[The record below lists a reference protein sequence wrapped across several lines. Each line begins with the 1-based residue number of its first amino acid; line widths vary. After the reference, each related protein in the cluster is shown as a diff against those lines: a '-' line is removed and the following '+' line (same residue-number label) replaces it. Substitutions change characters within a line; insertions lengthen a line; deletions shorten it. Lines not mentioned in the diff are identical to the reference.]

1 MCGADSYGDRAHM
14 ITEIAEQD
22 KLGRRLVRGHPMIE
36 AEVVYAARHE
46 YCETAEDFIARRT
59 RLAFLDVDATRQA
72 LPRVSSVSL
81 LLRSVV
87 LGEWRGSVLDV
98 VGGSDFMTCI
108 TACTFSDA
116 LPSHYSFLGSFHHC
130 RATAFSTPKICW
142 RLELQDAM
150 TCIISIWLLVFGLTS
165 YSLEQLF

>member
-72 LPRVSSVSL
+72 LPRVSPISL

-87 LGEWRGSVLDV
+87 LGEWEGLCPGCRE
-98 VGGSDFMTCI
+98 GSDFMTCMN
-108 TACTFSDA
+108 ACTFSDA
-116 LPSHYSFLGSFHHC
+116 LPSPLLFLREFPS
-130 RATAFSTPKICW
+130 
-142 RLELQDAM
+142 LQGDR
-150 TCIISIWLLVFGLTS
+150 FS
-165 YSLEQLF
+165 YSQDMLAP

>member
-59 RLAFLDVDATRQA
+59 RLAFLDVDATRHA
-72 LPRVSSVSL
+72 LPRVSFISLTSQISGPGSMEGLCPGCCWRIRLHSLFVLSVML
-81 LLRSVV
+81 ARFL
-87 LGEWRGSVLDV
+87 
-98 VGGSDFMTCI
+98 
-108 TACTFSDA
+108 
-116 LPSHYSFLGSFHHC
+116 YSFLGFSHHC
-130 RATAFSTPKICW
+130 RAKAF
-142 RLELQDAM
+142 
-150 TCIISIWLLVFGLTS
+150 
-165 YSLEQLF
+165 YS